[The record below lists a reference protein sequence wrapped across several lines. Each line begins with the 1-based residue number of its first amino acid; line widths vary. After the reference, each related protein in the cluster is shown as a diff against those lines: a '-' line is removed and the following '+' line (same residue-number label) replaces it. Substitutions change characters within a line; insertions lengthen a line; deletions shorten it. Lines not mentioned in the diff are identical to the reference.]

1 MVNSKM
7 CAYSARHIQKLI
19 KVALYVFKFL
29 ILKLVINYVNE
40 FVLLLFRLSDKQHL
54 FLKNCHLKLGGCGLS
69 VRPRGK
75 GAVKLELLAMQG

>member
-7 CAYSARHIQKLI
+7 CAYSARHIKKLI
-19 KVALYVFKFL
+19 KVALCVFKFL

-54 FLKNCHLKLGGCGLS
+54 FLKNCHLILGVADC
-69 VRPRGK
+69 
-75 GAVKLELLAMQG
+75 M

>member
-54 FLKNCHLKLGGCGLS
+54 FLKNCHLKLGVADC
-69 VRPRGK
+69 
-75 GAVKLELLAMQG
+75 M

>member
-7 CAYSARHIQKLI
+7 CVYSARHIQKLI
-19 KVALYVFKFL
+19 KVAVYVFKCL

-54 FLKNCHLKLGGCGLS
+54 FLKNCHLKLGVADC
-69 VRPRGK
+69 
-75 GAVKLELLAMQG
+75 M